1 MCFNKFILFT
11 FFLFKEKARKKIKNP
26 AGLSACADFNIWQFR
41 LPEQFSLTKA
51 RKNYSE
57 PRRRVPKYDF
67 IFERVRAEAKILFLI
82 ITQF

>member
-1 MCFNKFILFT
+1 MRFNKNIIFR

-51 RKNYSE
+51 RKNRTE
-57 PRRRVPKYDF
+57 PRRRVPKSYF
-67 IFERVRAEAKILFLI
+67 IFKTRDGKSKI
-82 ITQF
+82 